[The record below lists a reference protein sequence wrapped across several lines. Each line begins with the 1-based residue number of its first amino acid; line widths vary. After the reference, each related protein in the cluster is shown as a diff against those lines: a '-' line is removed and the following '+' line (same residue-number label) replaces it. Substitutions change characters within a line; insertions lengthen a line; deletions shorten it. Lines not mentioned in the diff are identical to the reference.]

1 MPYLSSMANGA
12 TLAHRMRALLVL
24 GRISNLPTVW
34 SNCLAAWLLNG
45 GGGWRSFFLLCLG
58 ATLLYTG
65 GMFLNDAFDV
75 EFDRK
80 YRSERPIVSG
90 LISLLFVWIAGGLLL
105 VFGALAF
112 LTLNTVAAGFAA
124 LLVICIVA
132 YNAVHKKTRLAPLL
146 MAGCRF
152 LLYLAAGSAARS
164 GVGELVVLFALAL
177 FCYILGLSYF
187 ARVESTGGLVSRWP
201 AALLFVPVMLAL
213 ICHGRP
219 ATQFWIAVAV
229 QPLWVLWCLT
239 TRLRGDKGLLSSGVA
254 GLLAGIPFVDWLAV
268 GCCASPGLGLA
279 FPALFFLALIT
290 QRVAPAT

>member
-1 MPYLSSMANGA
+1 ML
-12 TLAHRMRALLVL
+12 
-24 GRISNLPTVW
+24 
-34 SNCLAAWLLNG
+34 
-45 GGGWRSFFLLCLG
+45 
-58 ATLLYTG
+58 
-65 GMFLNDAFDV
+65 LNDAFDV

-80 YRSERPIVSG
+80 YRSERPVVSG

-164 GVGELVVLFALAL
+164 GVGELVVLFAFAL
-177 FCYILGLSYF
+177 FCYIVGLSYF
-187 ARVESTGGLVSRWP
+187 ARVESTGGTVSRWP
-201 AALLFVPVMLAL
+201 AALLFVPVVLAL
-213 ICHGRP
+213 TGPVRP
-219 ATQFWIAVAV
+219 AQFWIAVTL
-229 QPLWVLWCLT
+229 QPLWVLWCLSA
-239 TRLRGDKGLLSSGVA
+239 RLRGPKGLLSSGVA

-279 FPALFFLALIT
+279 FPALFFLALIS

>member
-1 MPYLSSMANGA
+1 MSTAS
-12 TLAHRMRALLVL
+12 TLGQRIRVLLVL
-24 GRISNLPTVW
+24 GRVSNLPTVW
-34 SNCLAAWLLNG
+34 SNCLAAWLLSG
-45 GGGWRSFFLLCLG
+45 GGPCLDFGLLCLA

-65 GMFLNDAFDV
+65 GMFLNDAFDI

-80 YRSERPIVSG
+80 YRADRPIVSG
-90 LISLLFVWIAGGLLL
+90 QVGLPFVWTAGGLLL
-105 VFGALAF
+105 GVGWLTF
-112 LTLNTVAAGFAA
+112 LPLGVSAAGFAG

-164 GVGELVVLFALAL
+164 SIGEPVFLFAFAL
-177 FCYILGLSYF
+177 FCYIVGLSYL

-201 AALLFVPVMLAL
+201 TALLFVPVILAFA
-213 ICHGRP
+213 CHGP
-219 ATQFWIAVAV
+219 AARQYWTAMAV

-239 TRLRGDKGLLSSGVA
+239 GRSRRTKGLLSNGIA

-268 GCCASPGLGLA
+268 GCCASLGLGLA
-279 FPALFFLALIT
+279 FPALFLLALIM